1 LSVSKSRAKSI
12 GTFFIHVN
20 LSVTVKPVII
30 VSTFPSKQ
38 SVTSIANQ
46 IVKKKLAAC
55 VNITK
60 ISSVYTWKGKI
71 VNQDEYLALFK
82 TTKKNQLTL
91 KKELEKLHPYD
102 VAEIAEIN
110 VESINQPYMK
120 WLVDS
125 TN

>member
-1 LSVSKSRAKSI
+1 M
-12 GTFFIHVN
+12 
-20 LSVTVKPVII
+20 KPVII

-38 SVTSIANQ
+38 SVNSIADLL
-46 IVKKKLAAC
+46 VKKKLAAC
-55 VNITK
+55 VNIIK
-60 ISSVYTWKGKI
+60 ISSIYTWSGKTE
-71 VNQDEYLALFK
+71 NKDEYLALFK

>member
-1 LSVSKSRAKSI
+1 M
-12 GTFFIHVN
+12 
-20 LSVTVKPVII
+20 KPVII

-38 SVTSIANQ
+38 SVTSIAKLL
-46 IVKKKLAAC
+46 VKKKLVAC

-60 ISSVYTWKGKI
+60 ISSVYTWEEKI
-71 VNQDEYLALFK
+71 ENRDEYLALFK

-102 VAEIAEIN
+102 VPEIAEIN
-110 VESINQPYMK
+110 VESINQQYMK

>member
-1 LSVSKSRAKSI
+1 MSVSKSRAKSI

-30 VSTFPSKQ
+30 ISTFPSKQ
-38 SVTSIANQ
+38 SVNSIADLL
-46 IVKKKLAAC
+46 VKKKLAAC
-55 VNITK
+55 VNIIK
-60 ISSVYTWKGKI
+60 ISSVYTWVGKTE
-71 VNQDEYLALFK
+71 NKDEYLALFK

-120 WLVDS
+120 WIVDS

>member
-1 LSVSKSRAKSI
+1 MSVSKSRAKSI

-20 LSVTVKPVII
+20 LSVTVKPVVI

-38 SVTSIANQ
+38 SVTSIANKL
-46 IVKKKLAAC
+46 VKKKLAAC

-60 ISSVYTWKGKI
+60 ISSVYTWKGK
-71 VNQDEYLALFK
+71 VENQNEYLAFFK
-82 TTKKNQLTL
+82 TTKKNQSTL
-91 KKELEKLHPYD
+91 KKELKKLHPYD
-102 VAEIAEIN
+102 VPEIAEIN

>member
-1 LSVSKSRAKSI
+1 
-12 GTFFIHVN
+12 
-20 LSVTVKPVII
+20 VKPVII

-38 SVTSIANQ
+38 SVTSIAKLL
-46 IVKKKLAAC
+46 VKKKLAAC

-60 ISSVYTWKGKI
+60 ISSVYTWEEKI
-71 VNQDEYLALFK
+71 ENRDEYLALFK
-82 TTKKNQLTL
+82 TTKKNQSTL
-91 KKELEKLHPYD
+91 KKELKKLHPYD
-102 VAEIAEIN
+102 VPEIVEIN

>member
-1 LSVSKSRAKSI
+1 M
-12 GTFFIHVN
+12 
-20 LSVTVKPVII
+20 KPVII

-38 SVTSIANQ
+38 SVTSIAKKL
-46 IVKKKLAAC
+46 VKQKLAAC
-55 VNITK
+55 VNITN
-60 ISSVYTWKGKI
+60 ISSIYAWKGKI
-71 VNQDEYLALFK
+71 ENQSEYLALFK

>member
-1 LSVSKSRAKSI
+1 MRRSRAKSI

-20 LSVTVKPVII
+20 LSVTVKPVVI

-38 SVTSIANQ
+38 SVTSIANKL
-46 IVKKKLAAC
+46 VKKRLAAC

-60 ISSVYTWKGKI
+60 ISSIYTWKGK
-71 VNQDEYLALFK
+71 VENQNEYLAFFK
-82 TTKKNQLTL
+82 TTKKNQSTL
-91 KKELEKLHPYD
+91 KKELKKLHPYD
-102 VAEIAEIN
+102 VPEIAEIN

>member
-1 LSVSKSRAKSI
+1 MRRSRAKSI

-38 SVTSIANQ
+38 SVTSIANKL
-46 IVKKKLAAC
+46 VKKRLAAC

-60 ISSVYTWKGKI
+60 ISSVYTWKGK
-71 VNQDEYLALFK
+71 VQNQNEYLAFFK
-82 TTKKNQLTL
+82 TTKKNQSTL
-91 KKELEKLHPYD
+91 KKELKKLHPYD
-102 VAEIAEIN
+102 VPEIAEIN

>member
-1 LSVSKSRAKSI
+1 VE
-12 GTFFIHVN
+12 
-20 LSVTVKPVII
+20 PVII

-38 SVTSIANQ
+38 SVTSIAKLL
-46 IVKKKLAAC
+46 VKKKLVAC

-60 ISSVYTWKGKI
+60 ISSVYTWEEKI
-71 VNQDEYLALFK
+71 ENRDEYLALFK
-82 TTKKNQLTL
+82 TTKKNQSVL
-91 KKELEKLHPYD
+91 KKELKKLHPYD
-102 VAEIAEIN
+102 VPEIVEIN

>member
-1 LSVSKSRAKSI
+1 MSVRKSRAKSI

>member
-1 LSVSKSRAKSI
+1 M
-12 GTFFIHVN
+12 
-20 LSVTVKPVII
+20 KPVII

-38 SVTSIANQ
+38 SVTSIAKLL
-46 IVKKKLAAC
+46 VKKKLVAC

-60 ISSVYTWKGKI
+60 ISSVYTWEEKI
-71 VNQDEYLALFK
+71 ENRDEYLALFK
-82 TTKKNQLTL
+82 TTQKNQSIL
-91 KKELEKLHPYD
+91 KKELKKLHPYD
-102 VAEIAEIN
+102 VPEIVEIN